1 MSVIIDYGGANVA
14 KPMHVGHLRSAV
26 IGESIK
32 RILRA
37 QGHNVIGDVH
47 MGDWG
52 LQMGHLISELQI
64 EQPNL
69 PYFDENIT
77 SGFPDTS
84 PVTMDDL
91 ARLYP
96 QASVAAKNDHDRMEL
111 SRIATAELQS
121 GRQGYRAL
129 LEHFISV
136 SVAALKVGYGKLG
149 VEFDLWKGEAC
160 VDPLIPDMIKELKLK
175 KI

>member
-1 MSVIIDYGGANVA
+1 MINKLEIGGPGFINIYPSVISLRERASELLLDENYGIKQEPPLSVIIDYGGANVA

-64 EQPNL
+64 EQPSL
-69 PYFDENIT
+69 TYFDENIA

-84 PVTMDDL
+84 PVTMDD
-91 ARLYP
+91 
-96 QASVAAKNDHDRMEL
+96 
-111 SRIATAELQS
+111 
-121 GRQGYRAL
+121 
-129 LEHFISV
+129 
-136 SVAALKVGYGKLG
+136 
-149 VEFDLWKGEAC
+149 
-160 VDPLIPDMIKELKLK
+160 
-175 KI
+175 

>member
-77 SGFPDTS
+77 SGFPI
-84 PVTMDDL
+84 
-91 ARLYP
+91 
-96 QASVAAKNDHDRMEL
+96 H
-111 SRIATAELQS
+111 
-121 GRQGYRAL
+121 L
-129 LEHFISV
+129 L
-136 SVAALKVGYGKLG
+136 
-149 VEFDLWKGEAC
+149 
-160 VDPLIPDMIKELKLK
+160 
-175 KI
+175 

>member
-1 MSVIIDYGGANVA
+1 MINKLEIGGPGFINIYPSIISLRERASELLLDENYGIKQEPPLSVIIDYGGANVA

-69 PYFDENIT
+69 TYFDENIT
-77 SGFPDTS
+77 SGFSDTS
-84 PVTMDDL
+84 PVTIDDL

-96 QASVAAKNDHDRMEL
+96 QASVAA
-111 SRIATAELQS
+111 
-121 GRQGYRAL
+121 
-129 LEHFISV
+129 
-136 SVAALKVGYGKLG
+136 
-149 VEFDLWKGEAC
+149 
-160 VDPLIPDMIKELKLK
+160 
-175 KI
+175 